1 MRVMDLLQAPQAT
14 HLQGDHFIHIQ
25 SQFPRLLLFWGGWMH
40 DTLIVAGSCST
51 YYTLAR

>member
-25 SQFPRLLLFWGGWMH
+25 SQFPRLLEESSKAARAVVLLLVGGRAWQ
-40 DTLIVAGSCST
+40 G
-51 YYTLAR
+51 R